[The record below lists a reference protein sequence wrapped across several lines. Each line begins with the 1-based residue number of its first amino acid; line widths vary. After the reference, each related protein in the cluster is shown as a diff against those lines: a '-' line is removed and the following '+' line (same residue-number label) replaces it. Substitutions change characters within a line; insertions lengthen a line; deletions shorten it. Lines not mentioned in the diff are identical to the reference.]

1 MNDKMIRW
9 LLVGGGDIARKR
21 VAPALQGSLHS
32 RLVAV
37 CDREE
42 ERARQIAVDFGGGR
56 AYADYGAAL
65 ADSGLDAVYVA
76 TPVHL
81 HESMARQALA
91 SGKHVLVEKPL
102 GISREQADGL
112 ADLESRTML
121 VTGCAYYRRFYSR
134 YRMLREMIAAG
145 EFGRIVMVRMVYC
158 SWFNPQAGDPKFWRV
173 RNGLSGGGP
182 LSDMG
187 THMFDVLI
195 GLFGMPSSVSA
206 MTATLDRDWDV
217 EDSSA
222 VLMRLSNGALGTCNI
237 HWNSKTWRHIFEVT
251 GTEARVLWDPFDGG
265 PVIKTVG
272 RDSRAVDLPEAKNVH
287 QPLVEDFVEAI
298 REGRRAT
305 VTFTEAAKTNRLLDA
320 VYRSALERREIEP

>member
-1 MNDKMIRW
+1 MNDKIVRW
-9 LLVGGGDIARKR
+9 LLVGGGDISRKR
-21 VAPALQGSLHS
+21 VAPALHESPHS

-37 CDREE
+37 CDRVE
-42 ERARQIAVDFGGGR
+42 ERARSLAADFGGGKV
-56 AYADYGAAL
+56 YGEYGAAL
-65 ADSGLDAVYVA
+65 ADSGIDAVYVA

-81 HESMARQALA
+81 HESMARLALNA
-91 SGKHVLVEKPL
+91 GKHVLVEKPL
-102 GISREQADGL
+102 GINGAEAERL
-112 ADLESRTML
+112 ANLEKGTKL

-158 SWFNPQAGDPKFWRV
+158 SWFHPLADDPKFWRV

-195 GLFGMPSSVSA
+195 GLFGMPAAVSA

-222 VLMRLSNGALGTCNI
+222 ALMRLTNGALGTFNI
-237 HWNSKTWRHIFEVT
+237 HWNSKTWRHLFEVT
-251 GTEARVLWDPFDGG
+251 GTEARVLWEPFDGG

-272 RDSRAVDLPEAKNVH
+272 RETQAIVLSDAENVH

-305 VTFTEAAKTNRLLDA
+305 VTFAEAAKTNRLLDA